1 MSIARQMRRR
11 RGLTGTK
18 QFSKLQPDGSIL
30 TLHPTKGWR
39 RTSAARVAL
48 RIDQAKQQV
57 AFQAAVQAVL
67 EGSFG
72 SVDTPLIEVAVTA

>member
-18 QFSKLQPDGSIL
+18 QFSKVQSDGSIL

-39 RTSAARVAL
+39 RTSAPRVAL
-48 RIDQAKQQV
+48 RIEQARQQV

-72 SVDTPLIEVAVTA
+72 SVEAPLIEATVTA